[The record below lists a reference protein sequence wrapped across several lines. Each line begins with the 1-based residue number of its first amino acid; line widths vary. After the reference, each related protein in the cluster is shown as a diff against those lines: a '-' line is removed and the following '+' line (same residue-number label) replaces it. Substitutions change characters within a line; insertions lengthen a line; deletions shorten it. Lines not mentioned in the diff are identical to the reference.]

1 MRRTRGHLV
10 VAVTCLVLSA
20 TQVDAQ
26 RDRRT
31 QQGAP
36 PAPAIDLAA
45 LNKLPW
51 RLIGPH
57 RGGRVVAVTG
67 DPADRLTFYFGA
79 TGGGVWKTTDGGYTW
94 RNISD
99 GFFKTG
105 SVGAIE
111 VAPSD
116 PNVIYVG
123 MGESCIRG
131 NVSHGDGVYKSTDA
145 GKTWRHLGLAET
157 RHIARVRVHP
167 QNPDIVY
174 VAAFGHAFGP
184 NPERGVYRSKD
195 GGKSW
200 ERVLYRN
207 ERTGAIDLVINPKN
221 PRILYA
227 ALWEAQRYPWT
238 FVSGGPGSGI
248 FKSTDGGDTWVE
260 ITNNP
265 GLPRGLKGRIGLA
278 VSPAN
283 PDRVWALIEAEGEG
297 KGLYRSDDAGATWR
311 RVNNDPPLLQRPWY
325 YMHVYADSQNPDVV
339 YVLNVGF
346 WKSTDGGRSFSQIR
360 VPHGDCHDLWI
371 DPADPKRMINGND
384 GGACVSYDGGQTWS
398 SIYNQPTAQFY
409 HVTTDN
415 QFPYRVYGAQ
425 QDNSTI
431 SVPSRSDEGS
441 ITQADWYE
449 VGGGESGYIAVRPD
463 DPNVVF
469 AGSYGGLLTRYDHRT
484 KQVRNITVWPD
495 NPMGAGVKDMKYRFQ
510 WTFPIVISPHDPN
523 VLYVTAQVVLRSTNE
538 GHSWEPISPDLTR
551 NDTTKMGPSGG
562 PITKDNT
569 GVEYYGTIFAFAES
583 PVQRGVLWA
592 GSDDGLIHVS
602 RDGGKTWQ
610 NVTPPDLPEWAL
622 ISIIEPSPH
631 DAGTA
636 YVAATRYK
644 LDDFRPYLYK
654 TTDYG
659 RTWTR
664 ITNGIPDDDFTR
676 VIRADPVRRGLLVAG
691 TETGIYV
698 SFDDGGRWHRLQG
711 NLPVVPIHDLVIK
724 DDDLVVGTH
733 GRSFWILDDWGIV
746 RQFTPEVFAAPA
758 HLFKPERTVR
768 FRGGGGFGG
777 AGGALLAGQN
787 PPNGAVIYYYLKER
801 PQGEVVLT
809 IRDAR
814 GQLVRRFSSRAP
826 ERSEGAAPGPT
837 GTEEMGFPGGGPAGM
852 MRLPAEPGLNRFI
865 WNLRYPDARTLPGL
879 VLWAGTTAGPLAVP
893 GLYTVEL
900 SVDGRTYTQSFELLK
915 DPRLPTTQEEF
926 EEQFRLYVQVRD
938 KLSETHEAILQ
949 IRDLRQQLEAWGRRV
964 QGHPRAQEVQGLARE
979 ITAKLTA
986 IEEELIQTRIR
997 ASQDAL
1003 NYPIKLNN
1011 KLAALLNVIQ
1021 SADARP
1027 TQQTYEVFRD
1037 LSGRVDREL
1046 ARLRTVVS
1054 EDLPRFNRLVRDL
1067 ELPALQT
1074 RVPATNN

>member
-1 MRRTRGHLV
+1 MRRISII
-10 VAVTCLVLSA
+10 CLLIVLGFCSGA
-20 TQVDAQ
+20 LQAQ
-26 RDRRT
+26 TARRAQT
-31 QQGAP
+31 AAA
-36 PAPAIDLAA
+36 PAPAIDLEA

-67 DPADRLTFYFGA
+67 DPTDRLTFYFGA

-94 RNISD
+94 RNVSD

-123 MGESCIRG
+123 MGEACIRG
-131 NVSHGDGVYKSTDA
+131 NVSHGDGVYKSTDG
-145 GKTWRHLGLAET
+145 GKTWQHMGLAET
-157 RHIARVRVHP
+157 RHIGKIRVHP

-184 NPERGVYRSKD
+184 NPERGVYRSRD

-227 ALWEAQRYPWT
+227 TLWEAQRYPWT
-238 FVSGGPGSGI
+238 LVSGGPGSGI
-248 FKSTDGGDTWVE
+248 FKSTDGGDSWIE
-260 ITNNP
+260 LTNNP
-265 GLPRGLKGRIGLA
+265 GLPRGLKGRIGIAL
-278 VSPAN
+278 SPAN
-283 PDRVWALIEAEGEG
+283 PDRVWAIIEAEGDG
-297 KGLYRSDDAGATWR
+297 KGLYRSDDGGMTWR
-311 RVNNDPPLLQRPWY
+311 RVNNDAPLLQRPWY
-325 YMHVYADSQNPDVV
+325 YMHVYADPQNADVV

-346 WKSTDGGRSFSQIR
+346 WKSTDGGRSFTQIR

-398 SIYNQPTAQFY
+398 TLLNQPTAQFY

-425 QDNSTI
+425 QDNSTL
-431 SVPSRSDEGS
+431 SVPSRSDNGA
-441 ITQADWYE
+441 ITQEEWYA

-484 KQVRNITVWPD
+484 RQVRNISVWPD
-495 NPMGAGVKDMKYRFQ
+495 NPMGWGAKDLKYRFQ
-510 WTFPIVISPHDPN
+510 WTYPIVISPHDPN
-523 VLYVTAQVVLRSTNE
+523 VLYVTANVVFRSTNE
-538 GHSWEPISPDLTR
+538 GQSWEVISPDLTR
-551 NDTTKMGPSGG
+551 NDTSKMGPSGG
-562 PITKDNT
+562 PITRDNT
-569 GVEYYGTIFAFAES
+569 SVEYYGTIFAFAES
-583 PVQRGVLWA
+583 PVQKGVLWA

-602 RDGGKTWQ
+602 RDGGRTWE
-610 NVTPPDLPEWAL
+610 NVTPRDLPEWAL
-622 ISIIEPSPH
+622 ISIIEPSPF
-631 DAGTA
+631 DPATA

-664 ITNGIPDDDFTR
+664 ITNGIPENDFTR

-691 TETGIYV
+691 TETGVYV
-698 SFDDGGRWHRLQG
+698 SFDDGARWYRLQG

-724 DDDLVVGTH
+724 DDDLVVATH

-746 RQFTPEVFAAPA
+746 RQFTPQVFSGPA
-758 HLFKPERTVR
+758 HLFQPERTVR

-777 AGGALLAGQN
+777 GAGALLAGQN
-787 PPNGAVIYYYLKER
+787 PPNGVVLYYYLKER
-801 PQGEVVLT
+801 PEGEITLT
-809 IRDAR
+809 IKDAR
-814 GQLVRRFSSRAP
+814 GQVVRRFSSRAP
-826 ERSEGAAPGPT
+826 SGPGGAEDAPMA
-837 GTEEMGFPGGGPAGM
+837 ELGFPAMGPGGM

-893 GLYTVEL
+893 GTYTVEL
-900 SVDGRTYTQSFELLK
+900 SVGGQTFSQPFEVVK

-926 EEQFRLYVQVRD
+926 EEQFQLYTQVRD
-938 KLSETHEAILQ
+938 KLSQTHEAILQ
-949 IRDLRQQLEAWGRRV
+949 IRELRQQLDSWGRRV
-964 QGHPRAQEVQGLARE
+964 QGHARAQEVQTLIRE
-979 ITAKLTA
+979 ISSKLTA
-986 IEEELIQTRIR
+986 VEEELIQTRIR
-997 ASQDAL
+997 SSQDAL

-1011 KLAALLNVIQ
+1011 KLAALMSTIG

-1027 TQQTYEVFRD
+1027 TQQQYEVFRD
-1037 LSGRVDREL
+1037 LSARVDREL
-1046 ARLRTVVS
+1046 NRLQAILQ
-1054 EDLPRFNRLVRDL
+1054 EDLPRFNRLVR
-1067 ELPALQT
+1067 ELDIPALQVRT
-1074 RVPATNN
+1074 RSANN